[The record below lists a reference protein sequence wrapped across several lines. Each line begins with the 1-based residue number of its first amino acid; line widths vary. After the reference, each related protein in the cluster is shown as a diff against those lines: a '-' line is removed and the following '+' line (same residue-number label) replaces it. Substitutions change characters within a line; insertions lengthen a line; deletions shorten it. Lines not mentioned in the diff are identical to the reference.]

1 MNIDFNGFNEKVIT
15 MQADSTITK
24 PNQWI
29 KVVSN
34 GTAAQADANGKL
46 VGVTVNVRSDYCG
59 VMVNGV
65 VTAKKSGDIALGYTK
80 LVYTAAGIAQS
91 TTGRE
96 HLVLSVTD
104 DAVTFIL

>member
-1 MNIDFNGFNEKVIT
+1 MKNPKSPCRDRSRGFIGINSP
-15 MQADSTITK
+15 ACRL
-24 PNQWI
+24 
-29 KVVSN
+29 
-34 GTAAQADANGKL
+34 TAAQADANGKL
-46 VGVTVNVRSDYCG
+46 VGVTVNVRSGYCG

>member
-34 GTAAQADANGKL
+34 GTACRCYCKCSQRLLRSNGK
-46 VGVTVNVRSDYCG
+46 RR
-59 VMVNGV
+59 
-65 VTAKKSGDIALGYTK
+65 GY
-80 LVYTAAGIAQS
+80 G
-91 TTGRE
+91 
-96 HLVLSVTD
+96 
-104 DAVTFIL
+104 